1 MWDEAMA
8 FLGAAAV
15 FGIQVIAVCGGQGI
29 LLTRWPQLQ
38 VALQCVGGGCL
49 PYLGWQLL
57 RRRGI
62 GSESAG
68 GLISFW
74 EAASLQYLNP
84 RTWMMSVATAT
95 LLLPLQLEQ
104 VLADGY
110 APTI

>member
-1 MWDEAMA
+1 MLDEAMA

-15 FGIQVIAVCGGQGI
+15 FAIQVIAVCGGRGI

-38 VALQCVGGGCL
+38 VALQCVGCGCL

-57 RRRGI
+57 RRRGTAAA
-62 GSESAG
+62 GAG
-68 GLISFW
+68 GLGTFW

-84 RTWMMSVATAT
+84 RTWVMSVATAT

-110 APTI
+110 VPTI

>member
-1 MWDEAMA
+1 MLDEAMA

-15 FGIQVIAVCGGQGI
+15 FGIQVIAVCGGRGI
-29 LLTRWPQLQ
+29 LLTHWPQLQ

-57 RRRGI
+57 RRHGT
-62 GSESAG
+62 GTDGAG
-68 GLISFW
+68 GLDTFW

-84 RTWMMSVATAT
+84 RTWVMSVATAT

-110 APTI
+110 VPTI